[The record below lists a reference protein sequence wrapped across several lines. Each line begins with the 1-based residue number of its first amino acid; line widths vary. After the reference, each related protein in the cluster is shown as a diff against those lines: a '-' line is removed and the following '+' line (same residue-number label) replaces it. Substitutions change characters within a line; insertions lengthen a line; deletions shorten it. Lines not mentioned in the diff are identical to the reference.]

1 MFTWWILRWKI
12 RSIIIVDFNQ
22 YTLFYWSYEKNVNHL
37 GDHLQIPFRMSVVS
51 NTSKDINTEK

>member
-1 MFTWWILRWKI
+1 M
-12 RSIIIVDFNQ
+12 IVDFNQ